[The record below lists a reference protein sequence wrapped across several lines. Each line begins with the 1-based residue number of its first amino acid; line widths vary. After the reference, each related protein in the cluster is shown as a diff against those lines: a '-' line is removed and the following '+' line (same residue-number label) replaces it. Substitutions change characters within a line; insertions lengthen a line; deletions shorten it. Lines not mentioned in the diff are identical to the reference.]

1 MNQMKLILSLCTLI
15 GWPIKH
21 YDLQRLCQRNS
32 HVVLEENNI
41 WKFWPL
47 TLFPSGLGFDEKVK
61 PYIIFENPLKGPM
74 PLVGSFFFFFFESFP
89 WFYFIIFSFWR
100 KAFCNFWRIIMN
112 KSILTEIV
120 GLKETIFN
128 WALKGVRNVTKD
140 PNAPSPKFSLIFI
153 FLSFWIFIF
162 IFLHQTQPE

>member
-21 YDLQRLCQRNS
+21 YDLQKLCQRNS

-74 PLVGSFFFFFFESFP
+74 PLVGSFFFFLESFP
-89 WFYFIIFSFWR
+89 WFYFIIFFLFEE
-100 KAFCNFWRIIMN
+100 KHFCNFWRIIMN

-153 FLSFWIFIF
+153 FLSFYFF
-162 IFLHQTQPE
+162 

>member
-1 MNQMKLILSLCTLI
+1 MKLILSWCTLI

-21 YDLQRLCQRNS
+21 YDLQKLWQMNS

-61 PYIIFENPLKGPM
+61 PYMIFENPLKGLM
-74 PLVGSFFFFFFESFP
+74 PLVGRFFLKVFLEE
-89 WFYFIIFSFWR
+89 
-100 KAFCNFWRIIMN
+100 KHFCNFWRIIMS
-112 KSILTEIV
+112 KSILIELV

-128 WALKGVRNVTKD
+128 WALKGVGNVTKD
-140 PNAPSPKFSLIFI
+140 LNALSPKFSLIYIYIFEFLILFI
-153 FLSFWIFIF
+153 YFCIKQAWITKCIKQEMK
-162 IFLHQTQPE
+162 LR

>member
-1 MNQMKLILSLCTLI
+1 
-15 GWPIKH
+15 
-21 YDLQRLCQRNS
+21 
-32 HVVLEENNI
+32 
-41 WKFWPL
+41 
-47 TLFPSGLGFDEKVK
+47 
-61 PYIIFENPLKGPM
+61 
-74 PLVGSFFFFFFESFP
+74 
-89 WFYFIIFSFWR
+89 
-100 KAFCNFWRIIMN
+100 MN

>member
-74 PLVGSFFFFFFESFP
+74 PLVGRFFFWKFSLILFYYFFLFEE
-89 WFYFIIFSFWR
+89 
-100 KAFCNFWRIIMN
+100 KHFCNFWRIIMN